1 MKSLKGLRFDN
12 GPAKCVDIGTFDCS
26 HHCSTEDCVFA
37 NKTINALGPGGGALI
52 PGVHTNQGG
61 RPGYGIGVICRLET
75 YIGNKLDW
83 KHFFRLETIVL
94 DWKQKKDIGN
104 NNFRL
109 ETKSL
114 DWKHKN

>member
-1 MKSLKGLRFDN
+1 M
-12 GPAKCVDIGTFDCS
+12 
-26 HHCSTEDCVFA
+26 
-37 NKTINALGPGGGALI
+37 
-52 PGVHTNQGG
+52 
-61 RPGYGIGVICRLET
+61 VICRLET